1 MDSTREGSRG
11 GLTSVRLLIAAGV
24 ALVAAAVGVLAY
36 PHLVAAG
43 INSAVL
49 AGLSAVVAV
58 CMVAV
63 FGLPI
68 VAIVRRLVR

>member
-1 MDSTREGSRG
+1 M
-11 GLTSVRLLIAAGV
+11 RLLIAAGG
-24 ALVAAAVGVLAY
+24 ALVPAAVGILVY

-49 AGLSAVVAV
+49 AGLRAVVVA

>member
-1 MDSTREGSRG
+1 M
-11 GLTSVRLLIAAGV
+11 RLLIAAGA
-24 ALVAAAVGVLAY
+24 ALGAAAVGILVY

-49 AGLSAVVAV
+49 AGLSAVVVV
-58 CMVAV
+58 CVVAV